1 MPAVLSP
8 VTAPPNLP
16 CPSDSVPLKST
27 VYESLAKDGLTVAI
41 EDASIEKVVLVIH
54 GVGDPPPGG
63 TLNRFARALAQ
74 DEKPL
79 VEHQST
85 VWLGERS
92 TVAHRTQ
99 TFPTHIRQLSIHGNQ
114 CEMAEVFWG
123 DLSQVKRGVLGL
135 VYGLFQI
142 LFGLRYVAYVAA
154 DQPGVAAR
162 NLKLLGLMS
171 ARILQGPV
179 LAITIFLGLITAA
192 ALGTDTIWPGSYRDA
207 LWTQA
212 LVGGCALSAIL
223 AVGIGLRVTRSRVV
237 IRFWSWFCIVAVWSS
252 ILIVA
257 KAWVIDPICPE
268 LSCENCAHPG
278 MIWFC
283 RVLVILLGLI
293 WFVESIVVA
302 AMGVCWFGALA
313 HPRVYKP
320 AINLGFLLPALTVG
334 IWGQAIPMIWVFA
347 REGISKTKRI
357 PEFVATFDEALPLL
371 GVQFLMMV
379 IMALTTCAV
388 LFRYF
393 SWRAKNDISSY
404 LRGKRPPRLIVN
416 SLLQWTLAIC
426 TASGVSLV
434 FLLVN
439 MNMMG
444 IAYLQTPFG
453 LALVEINKYAV
464 MLMVPLGALGIFL
477 LPYLRPGFDIL
488 LDVVNHFYFRATKLK
503 DALDDDDEFDIKE
516 TTFASG
522 SLFFSRRDMIH
533 CRIKKILVYYR
544 ERLRHRPELVI
555 ISHSQ
560 GTMVAVEILN
570 DPEMAWL
577 SSSFSRTSLVT
588 MGSPLTYLY
597 QHYFGHVY
605 PSLNE
610 PFWDDLRQRIDRWI
624 NFFRIDDFVG
634 QEIDFPVQTL
644 TKTPQSWMA
653 DFGASIPNS
662 SSHPLGCHGHTNYW
676 DDEAALDVLR
686 RELFSEQRTQAKSKA
701 A

>member
-1 MPAVLSP
+1 M
-8 VTAPPNLP
+8 
-16 CPSDSVPLKST
+16 
-27 VYESLAKDGLTVAI
+27 AI
-41 EDASIEKVVLVIH
+41 EDKSIEKVVLVIH

-63 TLNRFARALAQ
+63 TLNRFARALAR

-92 TVAHRTQ
+92 TVAHRNR
-99 TFPTHIRQLSIHGNQ
+99 TFPTHVRQLSIDGNQ

-154 DQPGVAAR
+154 DQPGLAAR

-171 ARILQGPV
+171 SRILQGPV
-179 LAITIFLGLITAA
+179 LAITIFLVLITAA
-192 ALGTDTIWPGSYRDA
+192 AFGTDTVWPGSYQDPLWTDA
-207 LWTQA
+207 LM
-212 LVGGCALSAIL
+212 GGCALI
-223 AVGIGLRVTRSRVV
+223 AVAAAAIGLRVTSSRVV
-237 IRFWSWFCIVAVWSS
+237 VRFWSWLCIVALWSAF
-252 ILIVA
+252 LIAV
-257 KAWVIDPICPE
+257 KAWWIDPLFPE
-268 LSCENCAHPG
+268 TNCDHCAHPG

-283 RVLVILLGLI
+283 RVLIVLLGLI
-293 WFVESIVVA
+293 WLVESIVVI
-302 AMGVCWFGALA
+302 AMGVCWFGAWA

-334 IWGQAIPMIWVFA
+334 IWGQALPMAWVLA
-347 REGISKTKRI
+347 REGISKTNRI
-357 PEFVATFDEALPLL
+357 PEFVAAFDEALPLL
-371 GVQFLMMV
+371 GVQFLMMI
-379 IMALTTCAV
+379 IMAMGTCAV
-388 LFRYF
+388 LLRYF
-393 SWRAKNDISSY
+393 VWRGMNNISSY
-404 LRGKRPPRLIVN
+404 KRGSRPPRLIVN
-416 SLLQWTLAIC
+416 PLLQWMLAAC
-426 TASGVSLV
+426 TVVGVSMV
-434 FLLVN
+434 FLLCS
-439 MNMMG
+439 MNVLKIG
-444 IAYLQTPFG
+444 YLQTPFG
-453 LALVEINKYAV
+453 MALVEVNKYAV
-464 MLMVPLGALGIFL
+464 MLMVPLAGLAIVV

-503 DALDDDDEFDIKE
+503 DALDDDDEFDIQE

-555 ISHSQ
+555 VSHSQ

-577 SSSFSRTSLVT
+577 SSSFSKTSLVT

-597 QHYFGHVY
+597 QRYFGHLY

-610 PFWDDLRQRIDRWI
+610 PYWDNLRQRVDRWL
-624 NFFRIDDFVG
+624 NLFRIDDFVG
-634 QEIDFPVQTL
+634 QEVDFPVQSI
-644 TKTPQSWMA
+644 TKTPRSWMA
-653 DFGASIPNS
+653 DFGASMPES
-662 SSHPLGCHGHTNYW
+662 SAHPLGPRGHTNYW
-676 DDEAALDVLR
+676 DDEEALKVLR
-686 RELFSEQRTQAKSKA
+686 RELFAQEQQQVARRA